1 MSQYQDIE
9 REQAKVSDVHDFHFF
24 RLVTNMKVAE
34 SWIIY
39 SACTIIVSRKRQY
52 LLAQWLACQTVDP
65 KDKDKFPGVHLFFI
79 VFLSSFFSIL
89 MLNDFI
95 LVFVCFI

>member
-1 MSQYQDIE
+1 
-9 REQAKVSDVHDFHFF
+9 
-24 RLVTNMKVAE
+24 MKVAE

-39 SACTIIVSRKRQY
+39 CACTIIVSRKRHG
-52 LLAQWLACQTVDP
+52 LLVQWLACQTVEP

-79 VFLSSFFSIL
+79 VFLSSSFSIL

-95 LVFVCFI
+95 PVKWNYKNYKSCHF